1 MAERLRR
8 AADGL
13 DLELRIDG
21 DAIVELD
28 PVKFDVAFAAIAGL
42 LADTLDRETVIRV
55 RITRSKRE
63 WQLEVEA
70 ETARLDEDVARH
82 LFDPY
87 LRPRPGD
94 VGRGLA
100 FARAVFQAHGGDL
113 SAGLDGA
120 RLGLGGRARVRPA
133 GDAS

>member
-63 WQLEVEA
+63 WQPDALY
-70 ETARLDEDVARH
+70 TC
-82 LFDPY
+82 DPVM
-87 LRPRPGD
+87 GD